1 MHYRIHTVFFCM
13 RAKFSKCRWLR
24 LDFVVRHV
32 WFGFS
37 KKSKCTNSNCTK
49 QKKITTTG
57 IWTSNLCIH
66 VPAALPLRYEV
77 ELPDSALSNIDIW
90 MSISR
95 PEYSYSSI
103 YILGLHALWTVS
115 IVRSGIVVH
124 PRVCI
129 VRPCRGKCP
138 GYAVLPGLP
147 ARSAGSP

>member
-1 MHYRIHTVFFCM
+1 
-13 RAKFSKCRWLR
+13 
-24 LDFVVRHV
+24 
-32 WFGFS
+32 
-37 KKSKCTNSNCTK
+37 
-49 QKKITTTG
+49 
-57 IWTSNLCIH
+57 
-66 VPAALPLRYEV
+66 V

-147 ARSAGSP
+147 ARSAGNP